1 MNDYQQ
7 ILPEKY
13 IVSQGRIIWKEGR
26 YVLATIS
33 DEGVV
38 INPESRSD
46 TILGCQIEL
55 LRDCKSR
62 AIPTR
67 VNDVNKA
74 VLAITQDL
82 SKRESH
88 LVQLVELA

>member
-7 ILPEKY
+7 KLPEKY
-13 IVSQGRIIWKEGR
+13 IVSQGRIIWRDGR

-38 INPESRSD
+38 IQPESRSD
-46 TILGCQIEL
+46 AILGCQLEL

-62 AIPTR
+62 AIPTQ
-67 VNDVNKA
+67 VNNVTEA
-74 VLAITQDL
+74 VVAITRNLTQ
-82 SKRESH
+82 RESQLKE
-88 LVQLVELA
+88 LVALA